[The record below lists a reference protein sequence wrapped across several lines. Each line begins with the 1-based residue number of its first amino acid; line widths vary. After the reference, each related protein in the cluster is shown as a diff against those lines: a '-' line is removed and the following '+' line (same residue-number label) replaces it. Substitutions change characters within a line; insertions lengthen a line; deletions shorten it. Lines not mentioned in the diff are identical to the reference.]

1 MSSEENKTIIRSLFK
16 NIELGNVDNIS
27 ALIDKDVRWWV
38 QGKGILNKT
47 EFCDNSAQIFSMC
60 KKRSVTIDRIIA
72 EGDLVHVNVST
83 AFIFNDD
90 RVLNNSISLSAEIK
104 NGLIVD
110 SIEYMDVDSVREF
123 FGQ

>member
-1 MSSEENKTIIRSLFK
+1 MSIEENKIIIRSLFK
-16 NIELGNVDNIS
+16 NIELGNIDNIS

-38 QGKGILNKT
+38 QGKGVLNKT
-47 EFCDNSAQIFSMC
+47 EFCDNSTQIFSMT
-60 KKRSVTIDRIIA
+60 KNRSAVIDRIVA
-72 EGDLVHVNVST
+72 EGNFVHVNVSA

-90 RVLNNSISLSAEIK
+90 RVLNNCISLSAEIK
-104 NGLIVD
+104 NGLIID